1 MVAVIEIIVLVV
13 LLAAV
18 GGRLL
23 GVRLP
28 LARTVLAGLAGVAA
42 GVVFGYLV
50 WRRDHD
56 QVTLPVVG
64 AGVLAAVVA
73 MMLVMVLAELMAR
86 PSRRDLVPSGLPHP
100 WRALRRMAQNT
111 RRSAQ
116 LTKIAARHGLATP
129 AVGRAA
135 PAVLARR
142 LRPALEEA
150 GPIFVK
156 LGQVLSTRTDL
167 LPLPVTTELAKLQ
180 DQVPPAPWPQIQAL
194 LSEEL
199 GGDPG
204 EVFKSVDPEPL
215 ASASLAQAHAAW
227 RADGT
232 AVILKVQRPGIDEQV
247 SRDLEMIR
255 RLSRRAE
262 SQAELARAWHVSDLA
277 QGFADALAE
286 ELDFRIEARNIA
298 VIAAAAPPDAA
309 VLIPAVHTDISS
321 RRLLVLERFDGVSV
335 RDAGP
340 KLDKLGAD
348 RPALARGLLRDLLR
362 QILLQ
367 GTFHADPHP
376 GNVLVLRSGQLALID
391 FGSAGRLGIGQQ
403 AALQRLFVAVGQ
415 RDPAEL
421 YDAVTELAITHPAD
435 EDALEETLAAFMTRH
450 LGPGMTVDAAL
461 IRNLLAVLA
470 AAGIAFPPVIGGVFR
485 TLTVLDGTL
494 RTLAPGF
501 DIAAESQ
508 ALARQFTGDQ
518 LTPASLRDAATGEL
532 LTLLPMLRKLPR
544 RADKISA
551 ALAQGRFTTNLRLFS
566 DPHDVSV
573 ITTLVNRA
581 VLGLLGAALGV
592 ISVILLLAPRS
603 PLITAGLTLLQL
615 LGYTGLF
622 LAITLILRV
631 VLEIIS
637 PRRRR

>member
-1 MVAVIEIIVLVV
+1 MIMTTRETGAAPPVRTRAESLPGIHRQAFAMAVLLLVQYGLGIGVNLFVTLPRQDHGAGLGGAISNGPAAVSIHAVLGLALIVTALGLAIRVAATRRGGLIALAILGMAGLTSAAINGTRFAGSGQNGDSMAMAWPWPGRWPCCATCPSCSSPAGTARASSRPAAAFPAGQEDRVMVAVIEIIVLVV

-73 MMLVMVLAELMAR
+73 MMLVMVLAELLAR
-86 PSRRDLVPSGLPHP
+86 PSRRDLVPSGMPHP

-116 LTKIAARHGLATP
+116 LTKIAARHGLASP
-129 AVGRAA
+129 AVGRAD
-135 PAVLARR
+135 PGQLARR

-215 ASASLAQAHAAW
+215 ASASLAQAHAA
-227 RADGT
+227 RRSDGT

-255 RLSRRAE
+255 RLTRRAE
-262 SQAELARAWHVSDLA
+262 SQAELARAWHVGELGR
-277 QGFADALAE
+277 GFADALA
-286 ELDFRIEARNIA
+286 D
-298 VIAAAAPPDAA
+298 PSP
-309 VLIPAVHTDISS
+309 
-321 RRLLVLERFDGVSV
+321 
-335 RDAGP
+335 
-340 KLDKLGAD
+340 
-348 RPALARGLLRDLLR
+348 
-362 QILLQ
+362 
-367 GTFHADPHP
+367 GT
-376 GNVLVLRSGQLALID
+376 R
-391 FGSAGRLGIGQQ
+391 
-403 AALQRLFVAVGQ
+403 
-415 RDPAEL
+415 
-421 YDAVTELAITHPAD
+421 
-435 EDALEETLAAFMTRH
+435 
-450 LGPGMTVDAAL
+450 
-461 IRNLLAVLA
+461 
-470 AAGIAFPPVIGGVFR
+470 
-485 TLTVLDGTL
+485 
-494 RTLAPGF
+494 
-501 DIAAESQ
+501 
-508 ALARQFTGDQ
+508 
-518 LTPASLRDAATGEL
+518 
-532 LTLLPMLRKLPR
+532 LPR
-544 RADKISA
+544 R
-551 ALAQGRFTTNLRLFS
+551 G
-566 DPHDVSV
+566 P
-573 ITTLVNRA
+573 
-581 VLGLLGAALGV
+581 
-592 ISVILLLAPRS
+592 
-603 PLITAGLTLLQL
+603 
-615 LGYTGLF
+615 
-622 LAITLILRV
+622 
-631 VLEIIS
+631 
-637 PRRRR
+637 

>member
-1 MVAVIEIIVLVV
+1 MVAAIEIIVLSV

-28 LARTVLAGLAGVAA
+28 LARTVLAGLTGVAA

-50 WRRDHD
+50 YDRDRGH
-56 QVTLPVVG
+56 VTAQVVG

-73 MMLVMVLAELMAR
+73 TVLVMVLAELLAR
-86 PSRRDLVPSGLPHP
+86 PARRDLVPGGLPHP
-100 WRALRRMAQNT
+100 WRALRRIAQST
-111 RRSAQ
+111 RRYAQ
-116 LTKIAARHGLATP
+116 LTRIAARHGLAGS
-129 AVGRAA
+129 AARRAD
-135 PAVLARR
+135 PGLLARR

-167 LPLPVTTELAKLQ
+167 LPPAVTTELAKLQ

-194 LSEEL
+194 LADEL
-199 GGDPG
+199 GQDPG
-204 EVFKSVDPEPL
+204 EVFKSIDPEPL

-232 AVILKVQRPGIDEQV
+232 TVILKIQRPGIDEQV
-247 SRDLEMIR
+247 TRDLDMIR
-255 RLSRRAE
+255 RLTRRAE
-262 SQAELARAWHVSDLA
+262 SQSELARTWHVADLGR
-277 QGFADALAE
+277 GFADALAE
-286 ELDFRIEARNIA
+286 ELDFRIEARNITE
-298 VIAAAAPPDAA
+298 IAAAAPPDAA
-309 VLIPAVHTDISS
+309 VLIPAVHTDIST

-335 RDAGP
+335 RDAGRQ
-340 KLDKLGAD
+340 LDSLGAD
-348 RPALARGLLRDLLR
+348 RPILARELLRDLLR
-362 QILLQ
+362 QMLFQ

-391 FGSAGRLGIGQQ
+391 FGSVGRLDIGQQ
-403 AALQRLFVAVGQ
+403 SALQRLLVAMGQ

-421 YDAVTELAITHPAD
+421 YEAVTELAVSRPGD
-435 EDALEETLAAFMTRH
+435 EDALEQTLAAFMTRH
-450 LGPGMTVDAAL
+450 LGRGMTPDAAL
-461 IRNLLAVLA
+461 VRDLLAMLA
-470 AAGIAFPPVIGGVFR
+470 RAGIAFPAVIGGVFR
-485 TLTVLDGTL
+485 ALIILDGTL

-501 DIAAESQ
+501 DPPTESQ
-508 ALARQFTGDQ
+508 AIARQLAGEK
-518 LTPASLRDAATGEL
+518 LTPASLRDAAAGEM

-544 RADKISA
+544 RADKITA
-551 ALAQGRFTTNLRLFS
+551 ALAQGNFTTGLRLFS

-592 ISVILLLAPRS
+592 ISVILLLAPGS
-603 PLITAGLTLLQL
+603 PRITGGITLLEL
-615 LGYTGLF
+615 FGYTGLF
-622 LAITLILRV
+622 IAVMLILRV
-631 VLEIIS
+631 VLEILS
-637 PRRRR
+637 PRRR

>member
-73 MMLVMVLAELMAR
+73 MMLVMVLAELLAR
-86 PSRRDLVPSGLPHP
+86 PSRRDLVPSGMPHP

-116 LTKIAARHGLATP
+116 LTKIAARHGLASP
-129 AVGRAA
+129 AVGRAD
-135 PAVLARR
+135 PGQLARR

-232 AVILKVQRPGIDEQV
+232 AVILKIQRPGIDEQV
-247 SRDLEMIR
+247 SRDLDMIR
-255 RLSRRAE
+255 RLTRRAE
-262 SQAELARAWHVSDLA
+262 SRSELARAYHLADLA
-277 QGFADALAE
+277 RGFADALAE

-298 VIAAAAPPDAA
+298 VIAAAAPPDAT

-340 KLDKLGAD
+340 ELDKLGAD

-391 FGSAGRLGIGQQ
+391 FGSAGRLDIGQQ
-403 AALQRLFVAVGQ
+403 AALQRLFAATGQ

-421 YDAVTELAITHPAD
+421 YDAVTELAVTHPAD
-435 EDALEETLAAFMTRH
+435 EEALEETLAAFMTRY

-470 AAGIAFPPVIGGVFR
+470 TAGIAFPPVIGGVFR

-494 RTLAPGF
+494 RTLAP
-501 DIAAESQ
+501 ASTSPPNP
-508 ALARQFTGDQ
+508 RPW
-518 LTPASLRDAATGEL
+518 PASSPGTSSPRPRCATPPPANCSPCCRCCASCRAAPTRS
-532 LTLLPMLRKLPR
+532 PPR
-544 RADKISA
+544 SPRGGSPA
-551 ALAQGRFTTNLRLFS
+551 NLRLFS

-603 PLITAGLTLLQL
+603 PRITTGLTLLQL

>member
-73 MMLVMVLAELMAR
+73 MMLVMVLAELLAR
-86 PSRRDLVPSGLPHP
+86 PSRRDLVPSGMPHP
-100 WRALRRMAQNT
+100 WRALRRIAQNT

-116 LTKIAARHGLATP
+116 LTKIAARHGLASP
-129 AVGRAA
+129 AVGRAD
-135 PAVLARR
+135 PGQLARR

-232 AVILKVQRPGIDEQV
+232 AVILKIQRPGIDEQV
-247 SRDLEMIR
+247 TRDLDMIR
-255 RLSRRAE
+255 RLTRRAE
-262 SQAELARAWHVSDLA
+262 SRSELARAYHLADLA
-277 QGFADALAE
+277 RGFADALAE
-286 ELDFRIEARNIA
+286 EPRCATPPPANCSPSCRCCA
-298 VIAAAAPPDAA
+298 SCPAAPIGSP
-309 VLIPAVHTDISS
+309 PQW
-321 RRLLVLERFDGVSV
+321 
-335 RDAGP
+335 P
-340 KLDKLGAD
+340 
-348 RPALARGLLRDLLR
+348 RG
-362 QILLQ
+362 
-367 GTFHADPHP
+367 G
-376 GNVLVLRSGQLALID
+376 
-391 FGSAGRLGIGQQ
+391 
-403 AALQRLFVAVGQ
+403 
-415 RDPAEL
+415 
-421 YDAVTELAITHPAD
+421 
-435 EDALEETLAAFMTRH
+435 
-450 LGPGMTVDAAL
+450 
-461 IRNLLAVLA
+461 
-470 AAGIAFPPVIGGVFR
+470 
-485 TLTVLDGTL
+485 
-494 RTLAPGF
+494 
-501 DIAAESQ
+501 
-508 ALARQFTGDQ
+508 
-518 LTPASLRDAATGEL
+518 
-532 LTLLPMLRKLPR
+532 
-544 RADKISA
+544 
-551 ALAQGRFTTNLRLFS
+551 
-566 DPHDVSV
+566 
-573 ITTLVNRA
+573 
-581 VLGLLGAALGV
+581 
-592 ISVILLLAPRS
+592 S
-603 PLITAGLTLLQL
+603 PLTCGCSATSATCQ
-615 LGYTGLF
+615 
-622 LAITLILRV
+622 
-631 VLEIIS
+631 
-637 PRRRR
+637 